1 MVLVM
6 TVVMLAMEMLVMLLL
21 VTFDG
26 HGDFGD
32 MGNVDGNGSG
42 DMAHLAWT

>member
-6 TVVMLAMEMLVMLLL
+6 TVVMLLMEMLILLL

-42 DMAHLAWT
+42 DMAQ